1 MTSATPTSQNR
12 ATFKNLLRENKDLFS
27 SPLLHSRFGEI
38 SAMLDSHHN
47 SLTASDEIN
56 VVLFDYNETVDIS
69 NATDLIYLPAQ
80 ENDVVNLQNG
90 STTKSVKVL
99 STGVEVNSTSYGLG
113 SAFVLGDRKF
123 TVYGLGGALLNGEDS
138 STYTLTPSTT
148 AVNEGDTITFTLTTT
163 NVPDGTMVNYSAFLD
178 EVDAADFTP
187 NGAETGSFTVTNNT
201 GTFNLTI
208 SEDYSP
214 QGHEGTET
222 FIVNIEDPSD
232 NTVLASSPSIT
243 ITDSSFAT
251 FSVSGAVASAPITSG
266 IITKLLHQA
275 NGQGY
280 NVGDQVT
287 LEKSHLT
294 PGTPGTGALIEVTE
308 VDDGATGGVG
318 GVTKFKIISGG
329 QDFEV
334 GDTSNSNDYW
344 KAVGPATHSGQNS
357 KTFRVWVTEVAS
369 AISENDT
376 VTYTVDTTN
385 VPDGQILYWKIVSG
399 TGVNVSASSGNFT
412 INNNQGTFDLTC
424 PQDLTDS
431 TTTASQEGDDD
442 GTEAVYGSNLI
453 TIELYP
459 DIANQIVVASISTTV
474 FNTPFTITLTPN
486 ATSVNESS
494 ATQDSTVVFDVQTT
508 GIPDGQVLSARIAG
522 GSELT
527 FGGTGAVWTDTS
539 GPPGIDGGD
548 FPSQQGSSTIN
559 SNTGVLT
566 VPINRDGRT
575 EGDETFRI
583 EITNSAGNVVA
594 TSPDITINDTS
605 YVGLNKDNKTFGPI
619 HVIRDGGDV
628 NNTSDW
634 YNICG
639 LDAVPDGAKI
649 AIFVDGSGSMTMGT
663 VQASYDKLAAKL
675 NERGISFI
683 TVTNSNE
690 DWITPFDVELN

>member
-1 MTSATPTSQNR
+1 MTSVTPTSQNR
-12 ATFKNLLRENKDLFS
+12 ETFKNLLRENKDLFS

-90 STTKSVKVL
+90 STTKEVKVL

-232 NTVLASSPSIT
+232 NTVLASSASIT

-266 IITKLLHQA
+266 IITKLLHQSS
-275 NGQGY
+275 GQGY

-287 LEKSHLT
+287 LEKSHLE
-294 PGTPGTGALIEVTE
+294 PGTPGTGALIEITE
-308 VDDGATGGVG
+308 VDDGATGGIG

-357 KTFRVWVTEVAS
+357 HTFRVWVTEVAS

-399 TGVNVSASSGNFT
+399 TGVNTSASSGNFT
-412 INNNQGTFDLTC
+412 INSNQGTFDLSY

-431 TTTASQEGDDD
+431 TTTASQEGDDS
-442 GTEAVYGSNLI
+442 GTEAVYGSNLV

-459 DIANQIVVASISTTV
+459 DMANQIVVASISTTV

-486 ATSVNESS
+486 STSINESS
-494 ATQDSTVVFDVQTT
+494 ATQISTVVLNVQTT

-527 FGGTGAVWTDTS
+527 FGQTSWTDTS
-539 GPPGIDGGD
+539 TSERYSSD
-548 FPSQQGSSTIN
+548 FPSQSGSSTVN
-559 SNTGVLT
+559 SNSSTLT
-566 VPINRDGRT
+566 IPIKRDGRT
-575 EGDETFRI
+575 EGNETFSV
-583 EITNSAGNVVA
+583 EIINSAGTVVA
-594 TSPDITINDTS
+594 TSPVITINDTS
-605 YVGLNKDNKTFGPI
+605 HVGVNKDNKTFGPI
-619 HVIRDGGDV
+619 HVKRDGGDA

-639 LDAVPDGAKI
+639 LDDIPDNSKV
-649 AIFVDGSGSMTMGT
+649 AIFIDTSGSMTMST
-663 VQASYDKLAAKL
+663 VSASYQQLSDKLT
-675 NERGISFI
+675 ERGITFI

-690 DWITPFDVELN
+690 DWITPFDVELD

>member
-90 STTKSVKVL
+90 STTKEVKVL

-232 NTVLASSPSIT
+232 NTVLASSASIT

-266 IITKLLHQA
+266 IITKLLHQSS
-275 NGQGY
+275 GQGY

-287 LEKSHLT
+287 LEKSHLE

-357 KTFRVWVTEVAS
+357 HTFRVWVTEVAS
-369 AISENDT
+369 AVSENDT

-399 TGVNVSASSGNFT
+399 TGVNTSASSGNFS
-412 INNNQGTFDLTC
+412 INSNQGTFDLSY

-431 TTTASQEGDDD
+431 TTTASQEGDDS
-442 GTEAVYGSNLI
+442 GTEAVYGSNLV

-459 DIANQIVVASISTTV
+459 DAANQIVVASISTTV

-486 ATSVNESS
+486 STSINESS
-494 ATQDSTVVFDVQTT
+494 ATQTSTVVLNVQTT

-522 GSELT
+522 GPELT
-527 FGGTGAVWTDTS
+527 FGQTSWTDTS
-539 GPPGIDGGD
+539 TSERYSSD
-548 FPSQQGSSTIN
+548 FPSQSGSSTIN
-559 SNTGVLT
+559 SNSGTLT
-566 VPINRDGRT
+566 IPIVRDGRT
-575 EGDETFRI
+575 EGNETFSV
-583 EITNSAGNVVA
+583 EIINSAGTVVA
-594 TSPDITINDTS
+594 TSPVITINDTS
-605 YVGLNKDNKTFGPI
+605 YVGVNKDNRTFGPI
-619 HVIRDGGDV
+619 HVKRDGGNA

-639 LDAVPDGAKI
+639 LDAIPDNSKV
-649 AIFVDGSGSMTMGT
+649 AIFIDTSGSMTMST
-663 VQASYDKLAAKL
+663 VSASYQQLSDKLT
-675 NERGISFI
+675 ERGITFI

-690 DWITPFDVELN
+690 DWITPFDAELD